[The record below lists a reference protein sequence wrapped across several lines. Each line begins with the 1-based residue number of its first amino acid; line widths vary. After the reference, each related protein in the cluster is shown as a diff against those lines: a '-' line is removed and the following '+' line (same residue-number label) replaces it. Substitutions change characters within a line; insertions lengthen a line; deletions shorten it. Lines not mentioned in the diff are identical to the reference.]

1 MKKLKQ
7 IFHSFRH
14 IIIKFPLKFFFSG
27 TAGDSLSYHRGS
39 PFSTKDR
46 DNDANSSNC
55 ASVYT
60 GAWWYKSCYDSNLNG
75 QYMNGKIDVKGMAWN
90 HWKKNHNSVKRS
102 EMKIRPKD
110 F

>member
-55 ASVYT
+55 ASAYT

-90 HWKKNHNSVKRS
+90 HWKKKS
-102 EMKIRPKD
+102 
-110 F
+110 